1 MIANYIMRLG
11 ILRALLASLLFA
23 LVIMAPFAGDHGE
36 KSSWSML
43 PSLLAPALV
52 PILVLVVLFDIV
64 MSRVVMSVDE
74 RKVRYGTVLWTYLLL
89 LFATAIFWGP
99 FYSGLF

>member
-1 MIANYIMRLG
+1 MIVNYIMRLG
-11 ILRALLASLLFA
+11 ILRALLAALLGA
-23 LVIMAPFAGDHGE
+23 LVIMAPFAGDRGE
-36 KSSWSML
+36 QSSWSML

-64 MSRVVMSVDE
+64 MSRVVMSVEE

-89 LFATAIFWGP
+89 LLATAIFWGP
-99 FYSGLF
+99 FYSRLF

>member
-1 MIANYIMRLG
+1 MIANYSMRLG
-11 ILRALLASLLFA
+11 ILRALLASLLVA
-23 LVIMAPFAGDHGE
+23 LVIMSDRGE
-36 KSSWSML
+36 QSSWSML

-89 LFATAIFWGP
+89 LLATAIFWGP